1 MLIKKLIIGL
11 TVIGSFSACNKM
23 LDVKPE
29 SQLDAN
35 DRFKNLDDYN
45 FSLLGTYSLFRNTS
59 YYGAT
64 DAAAN
69 AFATLPDM
77 LADDLLSN
85 PLENLGNELV
95 FSRWLY
101 TSAETQIENAWTNA
115 YAIISQANITL
126 QGIDRFADKDQGRVN
141 RIKAQALAIR
151 ALVHFDILRYW
162 VNDYTAG
169 NAPGIPYMDKFD
181 YEQKPARG
189 TVAQTFTRI
198 EKDLLDA
205 KALMHDMDDNINGA
219 GSPAYIDELGVDAIL
234 ARMYLYKG
242 SYDKAIEFST
252 YVIDAVP
259 FSNKAV
265 FDKIWQDAEF
275 GELIWSVSFN
285 AGQGGPGNNAYA
297 PDIKRSQYSPNAALM
312 NAYDQ
317 ANDVRWSAYF
327 GEREDRGG
335 NVRDVLIKYEAKAA
349 SLAKPDGTVNFKA
362 LRVAEQYLIRAEAY
376 AKSTTPDEAAA
387 MDDLNALRA
396 ARIYGYVDESLTGQ
410 ALLNAIELERR
421 KELVA
426 EGHRFFD
433 LKRKGVT
440 ARKVDRAGS
449 CATCDLPADSYRWAW
464 PIPRNE
470 IDANP
475 AIKPQNDGY
484 GN

>member
-1 MLIKKLIIGL
+1 MLTKKLIIGL

-35 DRFKNLDDYN
+35 DRFKVIEDYD
-45 FSLLGTYSLFRNTS
+45 FSLKGTYSLFRNTS

-64 DAAAN
+64 DAASN

-101 TSAETQIENAWTNA
+101 TSAETQVENTWTNA

-126 QGIDRFADKDQGRVN
+126 NGIDRFADKDQGRVN

-189 TVAQTFTRI
+189 TVAQTYTRI

-205 KALMHDMDDNINGA
+205 KALMQDMDDDINPSRDRTA
-219 GSPAYIDELGVDAIL
+219 PAYIDELGVDAIL

-242 SYDKAIEFST
+242 DYDKAIEFST
-252 YVIDAVP
+252 YVINEVSFAD
-259 FSNKAV
+259 KAV
-265 FDKIWQDAEF
+265 FEKIWQDAEF
-275 GELIWSVSFN
+275 RELIWSVSFN
-285 AGQGGPGNNAYA
+285 AGEGGPGGNAYA
-297 PDIKRSQYSPNAALM
+297 PDIRRSQYSPNPDLM
-312 NAYDQ
+312 NEYDQ
-317 ANDVRWSAYF
+317 ADDVRWSAYF
-327 GEREDRGG
+327 GERDDRGG
-335 NVRDVLIKYEAKAA
+335 NTRDVLIKYEAKAA

-362 LRVAEQYLIRAEAY
+362 IRLSEMYLIRAEAY
-376 AKSTTPDEAAA
+376 AKAPSHNEGAA
-387 MDDLNALRA
+387 MDDLNDLRA
-396 ARIYGYVDESLTGQ
+396 ARIYNYVSETLTGQ
-410 ALLNAIELERR
+410 ALLDAIELERR

-440 ARKVDRAGS
+440 LRKVVRDN
-449 CATCDLPADSYRWAW
+449 ATLPADSYRWAW
-464 PIPRNE
+464 PIPRQE